1 MSGGE
6 AQNYDLTYG
15 QGTLTIEE
23 KEVDGVSSVKA
34 DEQPNTATY
43 NLAGQKVNA
52 QYKGIVIRKGK
63 KVMK

>member
-6 AQNYDLTYG
+6 EQDYVLPYK
-15 QGTLTIEE
+15 QGTLAKEN

-34 DEQPNTATY
+34 DEQPNSATY

-52 QYKGIVIRKGK
+52 QYKGIVIRNGK
-63 KVMK
+63 KVVK

>member
-1 MSGGE
+1 MIPLYAKTPYFE
-6 AQNYDLTYG
+6 PK
-15 QGTLTIEE
+15 IE

-34 DEQPNTATY
+34 DELPNTATY

>member
-6 AQNYDLTYG
+6 AQNYVLTYK
-15 QGTLTIEE
+15 QGTLAIEK

-34 DEQPNTATY
+34 DEQPNSATY

-52 QYKGIVIRKGK
+52 QYKGIVIRNGR
-63 KVMK
+63 KVVK